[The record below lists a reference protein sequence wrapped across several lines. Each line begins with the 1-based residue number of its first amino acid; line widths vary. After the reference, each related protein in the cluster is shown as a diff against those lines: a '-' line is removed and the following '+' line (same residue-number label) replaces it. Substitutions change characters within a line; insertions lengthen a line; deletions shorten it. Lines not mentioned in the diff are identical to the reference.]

1 MKLIERIRARL
12 IDDARYWWRWWSAR
26 IMAVGLF
33 LHTWITF
40 DAGSLLW
47 VWKMLPAPLARLMPV
62 ELVSAITVALFALA
76 MTMQLTKQKALAAR
90 KEKARVAE

>member
-33 LHTWITF
+33 LNTWIMF
-40 DAGSLLW
+40 DPGAVLW
-47 VWKMLPAPLARLMPV
+47 VWKMLPAPLARLLPV
-62 ELVSAITVALFALA
+62 ELVSMVSVILFALA

-90 KEKARVAE
+90 KEKTRVAE